1 MVEATHAW
9 LVPIVC
15 HWTRSSMF
23 FLDHIVEHV
32 LTTAIAVLEVRVPP
46 CRPPLV

>member
-32 LTTAIAVLEVRVPP
+32 LSTAIAVLEVPVPLCP
-46 CRPPLV
+46 HPFV